1 MDAPVGVYLTVAA
14 EGGIPLG
21 SMGFPPRGVRKS
33 SASRLQS
40 FAMSLV
46 EQISSTLG
54 PHLGQ
59 HSADAVAR
67 HTCAKLQVG
76 DSPNATELARLREYL
91 RRGLVAYVGATSAE
105 ELAARCVSTPPAAS
119 PEGSA

>member
-1 MDAPVGVYLTVAA
+1 
-14 EGGIPLG
+14 
-21 SMGFPPRGVRKS
+21 
-33 SASRLQS
+33 
-40 FAMSLV
+40 MSLV
-46 EQISSTLG
+46 EQISATLA

-76 DSPNATELARLREYL
+76 DSPNEDELARLREYL

-105 ELAARCVSTPPAAS
+105 ELAARCVTPAPGSPA
-119 PEGSA
+119 GSA